1 MGHLFVFF
9 ETPTQTRK
17 QVMNNEQLKNKAA
30 QVKRH
35 LQDNKRVYLGVAGGT
50 ALGAVGMFAA
60 LHGGQMVDS
69 MKLVHIQYK
78 SPNINIALV
87 RKACPEPIPVLD
99 KLTGEAYP
107 SLRRASTVTGNTLAA
122 ISNDAQGAQARFE
135 MLPHTVFA

>member
-1 MGHLFVFF
+1 
-9 ETPTQTRK
+9 
-17 QVMNNEQLKNKAA
+17 MNNEQLKNKAA

-78 SPNINIALV
+78 SPNINIALQ
-87 RKACPEPIPVLD
+87 KMSCPDPIPVLD
-99 KLTGEAYP
+99 KETGEAYR
-107 SLRRASTVTGNTLAA
+107 SMRRAAA
-122 ISNDAQGAQARFE
+122 MTQTAYDAIRKDANGSQIRFE
-135 MLPHTVFA
+135 KLPESVFA